1 MKQPSDFLWLL
12 VNSLTGTEKT
22 FFKRNFTGAGGKGK
36 TYLKLFDAIARQKK
50 YNEAAILK
58 KFSPD
63 ISKKNIAFQKHYL
76 QEQVC
81 DALVLYYSLNNDIQK
96 IYKEIQMIRVYRKKG
111 LLDKAHTNWK
121 KAVVQAR
128 KTESF
133 ALLNMLKTEFEKMI
147 LISSTH
153 ISYDELYSLF
163 IQSSMAYSD
172 YADMITLRDIYA
184 ETVLLKRRSHFDID
198 ERLKEKIT
206 LMLHKVES
214 FSRAADSTSF
224 WFRHYYLMCRATLLY
239 LLNDTRKAFTLLTQ
253 AHQLWLKNSQFIR
266 THCEHYLELLYM
278 INYAGI
284 LIGEF
289 DYIRGAFT
297 AEINDGIE
305 DKVQRANFEAIKYVA
320 FNRVYNKTAN
330 YAEVNRLIRHMK
342 SQYRQ
347 WEPLLNTDMN
357 KTVNLSLGI
366 ASFVLEQF
374 DDALYFIRRGVD
386 YFKDG
391 TREEHTIV
399 AQILLLLTT
408 YCMNNARLF
417 DSQYRNT
424 YGFFHKREK
433 KQPCEAALVQCL
445 NRTFYMTDKKEKIK
459 EYKKVLEIT
468 DKHKDNQLLQ
478 NTITIFNY
486 PGWLSSRV
494 LGLPYR
500 QYVERKVKSGTA
512 DILPVL

>member
-1 MKQPSDFLWLL
+1 MKQPSDSLWLL
-12 VNSLTGTEKT
+12 ITSLTGNEKT
-22 FFKRNFTGAGGKGK
+22 FFKRNFTGATGKGK
-36 TYLKLFDAIARQKK
+36 IYLKLFDAIARQKN
-50 YNEAAILK
+50 YDETAILK
-58 KFSPD
+58 KFAPG
-63 ISKKNIAFQKHYL
+63 INKKNIAFQKHYL

-81 DALVLYYSLNNDIQK
+81 DALVLYYSQNNDIQK

-111 LLDKAHTNWK
+111 LLDKAHNNWK
-121 KAVVQAR
+121 KTVVQAR

-133 ALLNMLKTEFEKMI
+133 ALLNLLKTEFEKMI

-163 IQSSMAYSD
+163 IQNSIAYSD

-184 ETVLLKRRSHFDID
+184 EAILLKRRSHFDLD
-198 ERLKEKIT
+198 NDLKEKIK
-206 LMLHKVES
+206 LMLQEVES
-214 FSRAADSTSF
+214 FSRAVDSTSF

-239 LLNDTRKAFTLLTQ
+239 LLNETQEAFRLLTEV
-253 AHQLWLKNSQFIR
+253 HRLWQKKNQFIR

-284 LIGEF
+284 LRGEY
-289 DYIRGAFT
+289 DYILQAFNSP
-297 AEINDGIE
+297 INNAIE

-330 YAEVNRLIRHMK
+330 YAEVNKLIIHMK

-366 ASFVLEQF
+366 ACFVLEQF
-374 DDALYFIRRGVD
+374 EDALYFIKRGVD

-391 TREEHTIV
+391 TREEHTII
-399 AQILLLLTT
+399 AQVLLLLTT
-408 YCMNNARLF
+408 YDMNNARLF

-433 KQPCEAALVQCL
+433 KQPCEVALVQCL
-445 NRTFYMTDKKEKIK
+445 NRTFYMTDKKEKLK
-459 EYKKVLEIT
+459 EYKKVLDVIER
-468 DKHKDNQLLQ
+468 HKDNQVLQ
-478 NTITIFNY
+478 NTMTIFNY
-486 PGWLSSRV
+486 PGWLKSR
-494 LGLPYR
+494 LEGLPYR
-500 QYVERKVKSGTA
+500 HYVERKVKITTPHTS
-512 DILPVL
+512 PV